1 MIRYLLRLLAR
12 HKLRTAFVL
21 VAIFGYSLLNG
32 VSLAFLSP
40 LLKVL
45 FSGGQALQVPG
56 AHSSLLDRLSRWIA
70 GIPPMEAVQ
79 RLAGAIVFLFLL
91 KSVFAYLQRF
101 LTVMLQERIARDLR
115 NELYDRVLQ
124 FPVALVEQYSTGE
137 WVSRFLSDVN
147 QVKNTITN
155 GLFEMVKEGSNALV
169 YLLIALLASWR
180 LTLFAFVVVPV
191 FSYLIV
197 LIGRRIRKRSR
208 RVQDRMADLGKH
220 LAETLEGIRTV
231 KGFGMEPLEAQRFR
245 QRTRAFYRAFKR
257 REYLRALG
265 SPLTE
270 FLSSLAAALILLY
283 GARLIF
289 VEHTLTP
296 DRFFVFLA
304 GALSLMAPF
313 KRISNANAILQ
324 HGLGAGTR
332 LLELLRSPERETG
345 GTRPFPGLR
354 EAIVFD
360 RVSFAYRPDQPVL
373 EEVSFVLKKGQ
384 KIALVGPSGAGKTT
398 IADLLLGFYPPTRGR
413 ILVDGVDL
421 REYDLRSYRQHV
433 ALVPQ
438 TVLLFSGTVRDNIAY
453 ARPDATPEEVE
464 QAAREAQAHPFIQR
478 LPRGYDTHLGERAT
492 ALSGGEKQRIALARA
507 ILRDAEIVVLDE
519 ATSHLDPRTDAE
531 IQETLWRF
539 LEPRTALIIAHRLST
554 VERADEILVI
564 HQGRIACRGRH
575 PELLQTCELYRE
587 FYALQHGGGAPR
599 EV

>member
-12 HKLRTAFVL
+12 HRARTATVL

-45 FSGGQALQVPG
+45 FSGGQALALPG
-56 AHSSLLDRLSRWIA
+56 AHSSLLDRLSQWIA

-79 RLAGAIVFLFLL
+79 RLAVAIVVLFFLKAF
-91 KSVFAYLQRF
+91 FAYFQRF

-115 NELYDRVLQ
+115 NDLYEKVLQ
-124 FPVALVEQYSTGE
+124 FPVARIEQASTGE
-137 WVSRFLSDVN
+137 WVARFLSDVN

-155 GLFEMVKEGSNALV
+155 GLFEMIKEGSNAV
-169 YLLIALLASWR
+169 MYLGIALLASWR
-180 LTLFAFVVVPV
+180 LTLFAFVVVPL

-231 KGFGMEPLEAQRFR
+231 KGFGMEALEARRFR
-245 QRTRAFYRAFKR
+245 ARTRAFYRAFKR

-283 GARLIF
+283 GAHLIF
-289 VEHTLTP
+289 VEHALTP

-313 KRISNANAILQ
+313 KRISNANAVLQ

-332 LLELLRSPERETG
+332 LFEILQSEERETS

-354 EAIVFD
+354 QEIVFD

-373 EEVSFVLKKGQ
+373 HEVTFTLKKGQ

-398 IADLLLGFYPPTRGR
+398 IADLLLGFYAPTSGR

-421 REYDLRSYRQHV
+421 REYDLRSYRRHV

-438 TVLLFSGTVRDNIAY
+438 TVLLFSGTVRENIAY
-453 ARPDATPEEVE
+453 ARPEASPEEVE
-464 QAAREAQAHPFIQR
+464 QAARQARAHEFILQ
-478 LPRGYDTHLGERAT
+478 LPQGYETHLGERAT

-507 ILRDAEIVVLDE
+507 ILRNADIVVLDE
-519 ATSHLDPRTDAE
+519 VTSHLDPKTDAE
-531 IQETLWRF
+531 IQETLWAF

-554 VERADEILVI
+554 VERADLILVI
-564 HQGRIACRGRH
+564 HEGRIACRGTH
-575 PELLQTCELYRE
+575 QQLLKTCDLYRD
-587 FYALQHGGGAPR
+587 FYALQRGA
-599 EV
+599 

>member
-1 MIRYLLRLLAR
+1 MIRYLLQLLGR
-12 HKLRTAFVL
+12 HKVRTFFVL

-45 FSGGQALQVPG
+45 FSGGQALAVPG

-79 RLAGAIVFLFLL
+79 RLAVAIVVLFFF
-91 KSVFAYLQRF
+91 KSLFAYLQRF

-115 NELYDRVLQ
+115 NELYEKVLQ
-124 FPVALVEQYSTGE
+124 FPVSRVEQASTGE
-137 WVSRFLSDVN
+137 WVARFLSDVN

-155 GLFEMVKEGSNALV
+155 GLFEMVKEGSNALM
-169 YLLIALLASWR
+169 YLIIALLASWR
-180 LTLFAFVVVPV
+180 LTLFAFLVVPV

-197 LIGRRIRKRSR
+197 LIGRRIRKRSK
-208 RVQDRMADLGKH
+208 RVQDRMAELGKH
-220 LAETLEGIRTV
+220 LAETLEAIRTV
-231 KGFGMEPLEAQRFR
+231 KGFGMESLEARRFR
-245 QRTRAFYRAFKR
+245 SRTRAFYRALKR
-257 REYLRALG
+257 REFLRALG

-289 VEHTLTP
+289 VDHALTP

-324 HGLGAGTR
+324 HGLGAGVR
-332 LLELLRSPERETG
+332 LLEILRSQERETS
-345 GTRPFPGLR
+345 GTREFPGLR
-354 EAIVFD
+354 REIVFD
-360 RVSFAYRPDQPVL
+360 RVSFAYRPDRPVL
-373 EEVSFVLKKGQ
+373 SEVSFTLKKGQ

-398 IADLLLGFYPPTRGR
+398 IADLLLGFYPPTSGR

-421 REYDLRSYRQHV
+421 REYDLRSYRRHV

-438 TVLLFSGTVRDNIAY
+438 TVLLFSGTVRENIAY
-453 ARPDATPEEVE
+453 ARPEASPEEVE
-464 QAAREAQAHPFIQR
+464 QAARQARAHEFIRQ
-478 LPRGYDTHLGERAT
+478 LPQGYETHLGERAT

-507 ILRDAEIVVLDE
+507 ILRGAEIVVLDE
-519 ATSHLDPRTDAE
+519 VTSHLDPKTDAE
-531 IQETLWRF
+531 IQETLWAF
-539 LEPRTALIIAHRLST
+539 LEDRTALIIAHRLST
-554 VERADEILVI
+554 VERADQILVI
-564 HQGRIACRGRH
+564 HEGRIACRGTH
-575 PELLQTCELYRE
+575 AELLKACDLYRD
-587 FYALQHGGGAPR
+587 FYTLQQGA
-599 EV
+599 

>member
-1 MIRYLLRLLAR
+1 MIRYLLQLLGR
-12 HKLRTAFVL
+12 HKVRTFFVL

-45 FSGGQALQVPG
+45 FSGGQALAVPG

-79 RLAGAIVFLFLL
+79 RLAVAIVVLFFF
-91 KSVFAYLQRF
+91 KSLFAYLQRF

-115 NELYDRVLQ
+115 NELYEKVLQ
-124 FPVALVEQYSTGE
+124 FPVSRVEQASTGE
-137 WVSRFLSDVN
+137 WVARFLSDVN

-155 GLFEMVKEGSNALV
+155 GLFEMVKEGSNALM
-169 YLLIALLASWR
+169 YLIIALLASWR
-180 LTLFAFVVVPV
+180 LTLFAFLVVPV

-197 LIGRRIRKRSR
+197 LIGRRIRKRSK
-208 RVQDRMADLGKH
+208 RVQDRMAELGKH
-220 LAETLEGIRTV
+220 LAETLEAIRTV
-231 KGFGMEPLEAQRFR
+231 KGFGMEPLEARRFR
-245 QRTRAFYRAFKR
+245 SRTRAFYRALKR
-257 REYLRALG
+257 REFLRALG

-289 VEHTLTP
+289 VDHALTP

-324 HGLGAGTR
+324 HGLGAGVR
-332 LLELLRSPERETG
+332 LLEILRSQERETS
-345 GTRPFPGLR
+345 GTREFPGLR
-354 EAIVFD
+354 REIVFD
-360 RVSFAYRPDQPVL
+360 RVSFAYRPDRPVL
-373 EEVSFVLKKGQ
+373 SEVSFTLKKGQ

-398 IADLLLGFYPPTRGR
+398 IADLLLGFYPPTSGR

-421 REYDLRSYRQHV
+421 REYDLRSYRKHV

-438 TVLLFSGTVRDNIAY
+438 TVLLFSGTVRENIAY
-453 ARPDATPEEVE
+453 ARPEASPEEVE
-464 QAAREAQAHPFIQR
+464 QAARQARAHEFIRQ
-478 LPRGYDTHLGERAT
+478 LPQGYDTHLGERAT

-507 ILRDAEIVVLDE
+507 ILRGAEIVVLDE
-519 ATSHLDPRTDAE
+519 VTSHLDPKTDAE
-531 IQETLWRF
+531 IQETLWAF
-539 LEPRTALIIAHRLST
+539 LENRTALIIAHRLST
-554 VERADEILVI
+554 VERADQILVI
-564 HQGRIACRGRH
+564 HEGRIACRGTH
-575 PELLQTCELYRE
+575 AELLKTCDLYRD
-587 FYALQHGGGAPR
+587 FYSLQQGA
-599 EV
+599 